1 MELFYVFNTWENA
14 TLGSGIFF
22 KAQDDSVQNVML
34 DYWVNFAN
42 TGNPNGAG
50 LVSWP
55 EYQAS
60 TDDYMEIKA
69 TPVGRKGLRTAQSDL
84 WDIAI
89 GFEGCKSLVGVDEI
103 NRNDTFLVYP
113 NPTNR
118 VVTINPVVGNDQFF
132 VNIFDFT
139 GKKIFTGKNLRTI
152 DLTRYPAGIYLMKIV
167 KDEQVWQT
175 KLIKQ

>member
-1 MELFYVFNTWENA
+1 M
-14 TLGSGIFF
+14 F
-22 KAQDDSVQNVML
+22 KSESNR
-34 DYWVNFAN
+34 

-60 TDDYMEIKA
+60 TDDYLEIKA
-69 TPVGRKGLRTAQSDL
+69 TPVGRQGLRTVQSDL
-84 WDIAI
+84 WDKAI
-89 GFEGCKSLVGVDEI
+89 GFESCKSLVGVMEI
-103 NRNDTFLVYP
+103 TGNDTFLVYP
-113 NPTNR
+113 NPTNG
-118 VVTINPVVGNDQFF
+118 VVTIKPEVGNDQLI
-132 VNIFDFT
+132 VSIYDFT

-152 DLTRYPAGIYLMKIV
+152 DLSRYPAGIYLMKIV